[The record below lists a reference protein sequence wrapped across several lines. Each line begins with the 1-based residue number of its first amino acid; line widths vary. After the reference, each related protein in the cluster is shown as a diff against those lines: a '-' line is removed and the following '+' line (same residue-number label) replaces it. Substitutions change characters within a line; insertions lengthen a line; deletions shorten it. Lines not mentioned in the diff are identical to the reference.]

1 MIDLHTGF
9 LQRGGQQHSVLAQRV
24 DLSVDDRR
32 WRQPRKIGVHEV
44 HPRIAILKKA
54 AAAHET
60 RNYLQTMG
68 YRQSM
73 SGKGN
78 CYDNAPMESFW
89 HSLKVEETHGRGFE
103 TREEARRCV
112 FGYIEGFYNT
122 TRMHSSLDWQSPRE
136 FRAAFE
142 RGEHTQSI
150 NPSATVSATG
160 SPQRP
165 PEAAPEGDLSGEL
178 CTGRSRAASP
188 TSQAGMRP
196 VRNSSGK
203 SEPDATSCR
212 NTVRTNQT
220 TALSRR

>member
-1 MIDLHTGF
+1 
-9 LQRGGQQHSVLAQRV
+9 
-24 DLSVDDRR
+24 
-32 WRQPRKIGVHEV
+32 
-44 HPRIAILKKA
+44 
-54 AAAHET
+54 
-60 RNYLQTMG
+60 
-68 YRQSM
+68 M

-78 CYDNAPMESFW
+78 WCAFAPMESFW

-103 TREEARRCV
+103 TREQARRCV
-112 FGYIEGFYNT
+112 FVYIEGFYNT

-136 FRAAFE
+136 FRAALE

-150 NPSATVSATG
+150 NPSARAIG

-178 CTGRSRAASP
+178 CMGRIRAASP

-203 SEPDATSCR
+203 SGLDATSCL
-212 NTVRTNQT
+212 NTVRTNKT